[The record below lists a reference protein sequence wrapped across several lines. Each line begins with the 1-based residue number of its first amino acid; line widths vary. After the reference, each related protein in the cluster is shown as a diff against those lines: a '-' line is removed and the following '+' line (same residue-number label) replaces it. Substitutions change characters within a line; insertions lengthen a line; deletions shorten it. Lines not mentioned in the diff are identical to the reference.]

1 MTQANDSSPKAP
13 ISAPISIDTATASE
27 DVKPKKFSTSTP
39 ANPAQESPSLPIL
52 QERTRA
58 YLARFLIYSLVGTVA
73 AVFITIGVD
82 KYYYYSASDAAKE
95 KIKDQTGAKDL
106 ITLVLTTQSTLVAA
120 AIGFYFG
127 TRDTK

>member
-1 MTQANDSSPKAP
+1 MTQANDSAP
-13 ISAPISIDTATASE
+13 SIDSVSK
-27 DVKPKKFSTSTP
+27 DVEPKQFLTSTP

-52 QERTRA
+52 QERKRA
-58 YLARFLIYSLVGTVA
+58 YLARFLIYSLVVTVV
-73 AVFITIGVD
+73 AVFITIDVD
-82 KYYYYSASDAAKE
+82 KYYYYSATESAKE

-127 TRDTK
+127 TRDNK